1 MNALNRT
8 IKATLIG
15 ASILGTGATL
25 ATSLTVNSQAVGKS
39 SLHFLEQID
48 EQMPGYVRGLSRQ
61 NTTEFNALTFAAML
75 NQSAN
80 IEKKLDLLIA
90 EMRETNRLLK
100 AKK

>member
-1 MNALNRT
+1 MRT
-8 IKATLIG
+8 RTKATLIG
-15 ASILGTGATL
+15 ASILGASAL
-25 ATSLTVNSQAVGKS
+25 NAAPLTVNPEATGKS

-48 EQMPGYVRGLSRQ
+48 DKMPGFVRGLSRQ
-61 NTTEFNALTFAAML
+61 NSTEFSALQFAAML

>member
-1 MNALNRT
+1 MTT
-8 IKATLIG
+8 IKTILVAASLLG
-15 ASILGTGATL
+15 AC
-25 ATSLTVNSQAVGKS
+25 SLNAAPLVVNSDAVGKS
-39 SLHFLEQID
+39 SMRFLEEID
-48 EQMPGYVRGLSRQ
+48 DQMPGFVRGLSYQ
-61 NTTEFNALTFAAML
+61 KPTEFNALQFAAML